1 MTLIKTSLLNA
12 IAVIVKMLTLLGLN
26 KVLAVYVGP
35 AGYAAIGQL
44 QNAIQMI
51 LTVSGGALNTGV
63 TKYTAEY
70 GNDEVKQVTLWRTAF
85 KINLYAGLAISLL
98 LVLFNE
104 PLALYFLGSIEYKN
118 VFLWFAATII
128 LFVLNAF
135 FIAIINGKKEIFHYV
150 KINIVGS
157 VVSLLVTGLCA
168 FYFGLYGAL
177 IALVTNQSIV
187 FFITLI
193 LCRNLI
199 WFKWKSF
206 FGAFDKSEA
215 SKLSKFALAALTSA
229 IVVPLSHILVRGHL
243 VDTYGWESAG
253 YWDAMWRISSIYLMF
268 ITMTLSVYYLP
279 RLSEITS
286 KEEMQKELLKGYKL
300 IIPLLIIISFTIYL
314 LRDFIIVLLFSS
326 DFQAMEG
333 LFAWQLIGD
342 TIKIAS
348 WLLGYVL
355 LGKAMI
361 KLLIFSEIFFAFF
374 FYFATF
380 ILTNEFGVEA
390 ISQAHALTYIFHFLF
405 MTITLR
411 KLNVI

>member
-26 KVLAVYVGP
+26 KILAVYVGP

-44 QNAIQMI
+44 QNAIQMT

-70 GNDEVKQVTLWRTAF
+70 GEDAVKQVSLWRTAF
-85 KINLYAGLAISLL
+85 KINLYAGLSISLL

-128 LFVLNAF
+128 LFVLNSF
-135 FIAIINGKKEIFHYV
+135 FIAIINGKKEVFHYV

-157 VVSLLVTGLCA
+157 LVSLLVTGLCA
-168 FYFGLYGAL
+168 FYYGLHGAL
-177 IALVTNQSIV
+177 IALVTNQSVI

-193 LCRNLI
+193 LCRHLV
-199 WFKWKSF
+199 WFKWQSF
-206 FGAFDKSEA
+206 YGAFNKSEA

-243 VDTYGWESAG
+243 VDTFGWESAG

-279 RLSEITS
+279 RLSEITT
-286 KEEMQKELLKGYKL
+286 KEEMQKELLNGYKL
-300 IIPLLIIISFTIYL
+300 IIPLLVIISFTIYF

-326 DFQAMEG
+326 DFQPMNS

-348 WLLGYVL
+348 WLLAYVL

-361 KLLIFSEIFFAFF
+361 KTLIFSELIFAFS
-374 FYFATF
+374 FYM
-380 ILTNEFGVEA
+380 LTLFMNSLNGFEGVT
-390 ISQAHALTYIFHFLF
+390 QAHALNYAFYYIFVF
-405 MTITLR
+405 TALR
-411 KLNVI
+411 WKKVI

>member
-12 IAVIVKMLTLLGLN
+12 IAVMVKMLTLLGLN
-26 KVLAVYVGP
+26 KILAVYVGP
-35 AGYAAIGQL
+35 SGYAAIGQL

-70 GNDEVKQVTLWRTAF
+70 GDDEVKQVILWRTAF
-85 KINLYAGLAISLL
+85 KINLYAGLVISLL
-98 LVLFNE
+98 LVIFHE
-104 PLALYFLGSIEYKN
+104 QLALYFLGDVEYKN
-118 VFLWFAATII
+118 IFLWFAATII
-128 LFVLNAF
+128 LFVLNSF
-135 FIAIINGKKEIFHYV
+135 FIAVVNGKKEIFHYV

-157 VVSLLVTGLCA
+157 LVSLLVTGLCA
-168 FYFGLYGAL
+168 YCFGLYGAL

-187 FFITLI
+187 FFITLL
-193 LCRNLI
+193 LCRHLI

-206 FGAFDKSEA
+206 FGALDKSEA

-243 VDTYGWESAG
+243 VDNFGWESAG

-279 RLSEITS
+279 RLSEITT

-300 IIPLLIIISFTIYL
+300 IMPLLVIISFTIYL
-314 LRDFIIVLLFSS
+314 LREFIVILLFSS
-326 DFQAMEG
+326 DFQPMVN

-348 WLLGYVL
+348 WLLAYVL

-361 KLLIFSEIFFAFF
+361 KILILSEIVFAFT
-374 FYFATF
+374 FYG
-380 ILTNEFGVEA
+380 LTVYMSNLIGFEGVA
-390 ISQAHALTYIFHFLF
+390 QAHAFNYVLYFIFVF
-405 MTITLR
+405 ISLR
-411 KLNVI
+411 VRKVL

>member
-12 IAVIVKMLTLLGLN
+12 IAVMVKMLTLLGLN
-26 KVLAVYVGP
+26 KILAVYVGP

-70 GNDEVKQVTLWRTAF
+70 GDDEVKQVSLWRTAF
-85 KINLYAGLAISLL
+85 KINLYAGLVISLL

-104 PLALYFLGSIEYKN
+104 PLAIYFLGSIEYKN

-128 LFVLNAF
+128 LFVLNSF
-135 FIAIINGKKEIFHYV
+135 FIAIVNGKKEIFHYV

-157 VVSLLVTGLCA
+157 LVSLLVTGLCA

-206 FGAFDKSEA
+206 FGALDKSEA

-243 VDTYGWESAG
+243 VDTFGWESAG

-279 RLSEITS
+279 RLSEITT

-300 IIPLLIIISFTIYL
+300 IMPLLVVISFTIYL
-314 LRDFIIVLLFSS
+314 LRDFIIFLLFSP
-326 DFQAMEG
+326 DFQPMER

-342 TIKIAS
+342 TIKMAS
-348 WLLGYVL
+348 WLLAYVL

-361 KLLIFSEIFFAFF
+361 KTIMVSEIIFAFT
-374 FYFATF
+374 FY
-380 ILTNEFGVEA
+380 ILTVVISTVSGFDGVV
-390 ISQAHALTYIFHFLF
+390 QAYAFNYILYF
-405 MTITLR
+405 MFVFITLR
-411 KLNVI
+411 IRKII

>member
-12 IAVIVKMLTLLGLN
+12 IAVIIKMLTLLGLN
-26 KVLAVYVGP
+26 KILAVYVGP

-51 LTVSGGALNTGV
+51 FTVSGGALNTGV

-70 GNDEVKQVTLWRTAF
+70 GDDEVKQVSLWRTAL
-85 KINLYAGLAISLL
+85 KINLYAGLSTSLL

-104 PLALYFLGSIEYKN
+104 PLAQYFLGSIEYKN

-128 LFVLNAF
+128 LFVLNSF
-135 FIAIINGKKEIFHYV
+135 FIAIVNGKKEIFHYI

-157 VVSLLVTGLCA
+157 LVSLLITGLCA

-177 IALVTNQSIV
+177 IALVTNQSVI

-193 LCRNLI
+193 LCRHLV

-206 FGAFDKSEA
+206 FGKFDKLEA
-215 SKLSKFALAALTSA
+215 TKLSKFALAALTST
-229 IVVPLSHILVRGHL
+229 IVVPFSHILVRGHL
-243 VDTYGWESAG
+243 VDTFGWESAG

-286 KEEMQKELLKGYKL
+286 KEEMQKELLNGYKL
-300 IIPLLIIISFTIYL
+300 IMPLLVIISFAIYL
-314 LRDFIIVLLFSS
+314 LRDFIIALLFTP
-326 DFQAMEG
+326 DFQPMEK

-342 TIKIAS
+342 TLKIAS

-361 KLLIFSEIFFAFF
+361 KTIILSEVLFAFT
-374 FYFATF
+374 FY
-380 ILTNEFGVEA
+380 ILTVVISNVSGFNGVV
-390 ISQAHALTYIFHFLF
+390 QAYAFNYILYF
-405 MTITLR
+405 MFAFITLKMR
-411 KLNVI
+411 KII